1 MPKCLKLNLL
11 TYILLLSIAGMGQS
25 GVLQTKISIVKKNST
40 IKELIQYIESS
51 YSISFFYSDDV
62 LPVEIIPLVSFESQ
76 SLETILTHLFLET
89 DLGFKLVNNQVVIIR
104 MNKPKRS
111 WHVSGTVSDKFTGE
125 RLIGVAIYDKNRE
138 RSTLSNAYGF
148 FSIALQEGE
157 HELTVSYLGYEKLML
172 RLNVKGNLTMDCQ
185 LKLSDVLLEE
195 VQVVEALSESSINTT
210 EMNNST
216 MLMRNVKMLP
226 GFLGENDV
234 IRNLAIL
241 PGVQQGDVSD
251 GGIYVRGGSSNQT
264 AFQMD
269 EAAIYNPSH
278 FGGIFSVF
286 NPDII
291 NSVEVY
297 KGDMP
302 VSIDGA
308 ISSLINVHL
317 REGNSQKWKFKGS
330 VGLISAKGLVEG
342 PVKKDT
348 SSVLV
353 AFRRS
358 YVDMFLKLVPD
369 KESLSIDYYFYDF
382 NMKFNQKI
390 NEKNRIYISAYSG
403 TDFLDLLTRLKRS
416 NQMSNIR
423 WNHIH
428 SSTIFSNTALIYS
441 RNYLAQETMGPD
453 MDFNWHRY
461 INNYLFKHD
470 INFYLQKNQILKIGL
485 SAKAIDIKPF
495 VIQTFNNGVPQLRE
509 TGSSEYL
516 FVSGLYT
523 SLNSSFSNGLS
534 FDAGLRIKH
543 NYNPNAYLHMM
554 AGNATIEEQNQ
565 STQKYYSNVSVEPR
579 INVKYLLNNNMALK
593 AGYNRQVNAL
603 HQLLISETGIT
614 VNRWIP
620 ATQGFKP
627 EVSNNYSLGFYYDI
641 TSNLK
646 AESEI
651 YYRNMENLI
660 ETLQSENIIIKE
672 NPDKY
677 MYLAKAKAQGVEVT
691 LIYKTA
697 RFNALANYTFSQ
709 SLWQTNGINQNRWY
723 SSYHDRPHSIN
734 FSATQ
739 ILSKRVSVSATWVFS
754 SGNPYTQISG
764 KYMLDGK
771 PMALIDDEQVNSGRL
786 PNYHRLDLSVDIAGK
801 KNSIRNWKGYW
812 NFSIYNAYFHKNPY
826 SVVYFYPED
835 VNASNLN
842 YKLNPKYM
850 YFYQFIPSVTYK
862 FEF

>member
-1 MPKCLKLNLL
+1 M
-11 TYILLLSIAGMGQS
+11 AQS
-25 GVLQTKISIVKKNST
+25 DILQTQISIHLKNAT
-40 IKELIQYIESS
+40 IKEFIQYIELN
-51 YSISFFYSDDV
+51 YNIAFFYSDDA
-62 LPVEIIPLVSFESQ
+62 LPDEILPLVSFESQ
-76 SLETILTHLFLET
+76 SLETILTLLFRDN

-104 MNKPKRS
+104 MNKPKRN
-111 WHVSGTVSDKFTGE
+111 WHVSGTLSDKLTGE

-138 RSTLSNAYGF
+138 RATLSNAYGYY
-148 FSIALQEGE
+148 SIALQEGE
-157 HELTVSYLGYEKLML
+157 HELTVSYLGYEKLVL
-172 RLNVKGNLTMDCQ
+172 RLNVNGNLKMDCQ
-185 LKLSDVLLEE
+185 MRLSDVLLEE
-195 VQVVEALSESSINTT
+195 VQVIETLSESSINTT

-216 MLMRNVKMLP
+216 LIMRNVKMLP

-241 PGVQQGDVSD
+241 PGVLQGDVSD

-264 AFQMD
+264 VFQMD
-269 EAAIYNPSH
+269 EATIYNPSH

-317 REGNSQKWKFKGS
+317 REGNNQEWRFKGS
-330 VGLISAKGLVEG
+330 IGLISAKGLVEG

-358 YVDMFLKLVPD
+358 YVDMFLKLPPN

-390 NEKNRIYISAYSG
+390 NEKNRLYISAYSG
-403 TDFLDLLTRLKRS
+403 TDFLDLYTQLKRS
-416 NQMSNIR
+416 NQMANLR
-423 WNHIH
+423 WNHIY
-428 SSTIFSNTALIYS
+428 SSSLFSNTTFIYS
-441 RNYLAQETMGPD
+441 RNYLGQETMGPN
-453 MDFNWHRY
+453 MGFNWHRY

-470 INFYLQKNQILKIGL
+470 ISLYLRKNQMLKFGI
-485 SAKAIDIKPF
+485 STNPIDIKPF
-495 VIQTFNNGVPQLRE
+495 VIQTFSSGQPQLKE
-509 TGSSEYL
+509 SGNNEYL
-516 FVSGLYT
+516 FVSGVYA
-523 SLNSSFSNGLS
+523 SFNSSFSNGIS
-534 FDAGLRIKH
+534 YDAGFRINH
-543 NYNPNAYLHMM
+543 NYNPKANLHTV
-554 AGNATIEEQNQ
+554 AGNATDEEQYQN
-565 STQKYYSNVSVEPR
+565 SQKYYSNFSVEPR
-579 INVKYLLNNNMALK
+579 INVKYLLRNNMALK

-603 HQLLISETGIT
+603 HQLLIAETGIA

-620 ATQGFKP
+620 ATHGFKP
-627 EVSNNYSLGFYYDI
+627 QISNNYSLGFYYDI
-641 TSNLK
+641 TPNLK
-646 AESEI
+646 AETEVYFRS
-651 YYRNMENLI
+651 MKNLI
-660 ETLQSENIIIKE
+660 EALQNENILVKA
-672 NPDKY
+672 NPDMY

-691 LIYKTA
+691 LAYKIA

-709 SLWQTNGINQNRWY
+709 SRWQTNGINKNHWY
-723 SSYHDRPHSIN
+723 SSFQDRPHSIN

-739 ILSKRVSVSATWVFS
+739 ILSKRISVSATWVFS
-754 SGNPYTQISG
+754 SGTPYTQLSG
-764 KYMLDGK
+764 KYMIDGK
-771 PMALIDDEQVNSGRL
+771 PMALIDDEQVNSERL
-786 PNYHRLDLSVDIAGK
+786 PNYHRLDLSIDLAGK
-801 KNSIRNWKGYW
+801 KNSVRKWKGFW

-826 SVVYFYPED
+826 SIVYFYPED
-835 VNASNLN
+835 VNESNIN
-842 YKLNPKYM
+842 YKLNPKYL